1 MPQISV
7 IVPVYKVEDCLEFCI
22 DSILAQTFTDFE
34 LILVDD
40 GSPDNCGAMCDQYA
54 KKDSRI
60 RVIHR
65 ENGGLSAARNSG
77 IDVATGEYITF
88 VDSDDAVA
96 PVYLEKLLWVAESNN
111 ADVSSCKTQNFE
123 FEGNIKFENDDCEC
137 QAMAGREACLSI
149 YKSNGIMNV
158 IACAKLYKQEL
169 FDSHRFPVGKLNEDQ
184 SVIPLILFE
193 ASKVAAIDNR
203 YYYYR
208 IRPESIMHKPFSM
221 KRFDNVEAIDG
232 CVQYFKSQQD
242 TELVEYATKTRK
254 KVVALLNILAEK
266 DGIRNN
272 VPERYRVSK
281 FRALYDCYKYS
292 SDDTYSWYLSQIYPN
307 GVIYHEYFKKIKSL
321 LGLSNRD

>member
-7 IVPVYKVEDCLEFCI
+7 IVPVYKVEDCLEFCV
-22 DSILAQTFTDFE
+22 DSILKQTFADFE

-40 GSPDNCGAMCDQYA
+40 GSPDSCGAMCDEYA
-54 KKDSRI
+54 KKDSRVH
-60 RVIHR
+60 VIHR

-77 IDVATGEYITF
+77 IDIATGEYITF
-88 VDSDDAVA
+88 IDSDDAVA
-96 PVYLEKLLWVAESNN
+96 PVYLEKLLWVAESNQ
-111 ADVSSCKTQNFE
+111 ADVSCCKKQNFE
-123 FEGNIKFENDDCEC
+123 SEDDIAPDDDACEC
-137 QAMAGREACLSI
+137 KVMTGREACLSI
-149 YKSNGIMNV
+149 YKFRGVMEV
-158 IACAKLYKQEL
+158 TAWAKLYKRER
-169 FDSHRFPVGKLNEDQ
+169 FENHRFPVGKLNEDQ
-184 SVIPLILFE
+184 AVTPLVLLE
-193 ASKVAAIDNR
+193 SSKVAAMNNR

-208 IRPESIMHKPFSM
+208 IRSESIMHKPFSM

-232 CVQYFKSQQD
+232 CIQYFKSQQD
-242 TELVEYATKTRK
+242 IELAEYATKTRK

-307 GVIYHEYFKKIKSL
+307 GVIYHEYFKKTKSL
-321 LGLSNRD
+321 LGLSNKD